1 MINREEEEERNKNK
15 LSMGKNDKDLL
26 TLQREE
32 ESSLKKKDL
41 MDKFVKIVDFLWETK
56 SISKELT
63 PEGKL
68 KEVRKALLNS
78 TFQFSSMYR
87 SWIPKP
93 NKPGQLRP
101 ITQPDKADLIVMDA
115 LPQKENIVFED
126 LFLTQSH
133 GFRKGRGPR
142 RKDNSELQV
151 ASQCSMHRRG
161 VRTIKQETS
170 GYRVDILT

>member
-1 MINREEEEERNKNK
+1 
-15 LSMGKNDKDLL
+15 MGKNDKDLL

-93 NKPGQLRP
+93 NKPGP
-101 ITQPDKADLIVMDA
+101 
-115 LPQKENIVFED
+115 
-126 LFLTQSH
+126 
-133 GFRKGRGPR
+133 KGKMR
-142 RKDNSELQV
+142 RYELEV
-151 ASQCSMHRRG
+151 SISLKHIGAA
-161 VRTIKQETS
+161 TP
-170 GYRVDILT
+170 Y